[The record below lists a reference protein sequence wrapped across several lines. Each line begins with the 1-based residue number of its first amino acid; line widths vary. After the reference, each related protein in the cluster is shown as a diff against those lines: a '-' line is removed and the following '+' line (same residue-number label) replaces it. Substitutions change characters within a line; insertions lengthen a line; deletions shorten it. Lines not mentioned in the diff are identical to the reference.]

1 MATNLRDNDPQETQ
15 EWLDSISAV
24 IRAQGMDRA
33 QFLLKSLINKATES
47 GQQLPVGSLTTPYR
61 NTIPVSEEPKMPG
74 DLYTERAVR
83 AVIRWNALAMVMRA
97 NKLGLDLGG
106 GCGLHHAERRFDRH
120 QKYPSCFFF
129 SMEAEASLSMT
140 RPWRSEE
147 VATSISSTMSRSV
160 VALESMAPVS
170 G

>member
-106 GCGLHHAERRFDRH
+106 HI
-120 QKYPSCFFF
+120 STF
-129 SMEAEASLSMT
+129 SSSAVRM
-140 RPWRSEE
+140 
-147 VATSISSTMSRSV
+147 ATSSATSCCSR
-160 VALESMAPVS
+160 AMPRPVS
-170 G
+170 IRVPSLKAA